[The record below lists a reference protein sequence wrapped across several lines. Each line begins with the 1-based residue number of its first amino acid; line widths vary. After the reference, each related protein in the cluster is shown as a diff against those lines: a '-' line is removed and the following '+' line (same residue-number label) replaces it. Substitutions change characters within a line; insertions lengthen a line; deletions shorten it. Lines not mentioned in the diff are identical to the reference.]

1 MKFLSLSHVGSVCVL
16 CGLAQNTLLWVET
29 SHFRWTH
36 QVLFPWNE
44 MCRAVELLG
53 AVPAMAP
60 ESTSQ
65 DVILWRPQAGPWKTT
80 SPTDSG
86 PVWELEVT
94 LGPLCHYHSLTYR
107 GGREKGGAR
116 HLWLP
121 RWPLE
126 VIWYHP
132 TPPRTTVSNVGV
144 WSFAN

>member
-1 MKFLSLSHVGSVCVL
+1 
-16 CGLAQNTLLWVET
+16 
-29 SHFRWTH
+29 
-36 QVLFPWNE
+36 

-107 GGREKGGAR
+107 GGREKGGGSS
-116 HLWLP
+116 P
-121 RWPLE
+121 
-126 VIWYHP
+126 V
-132 TPPRTTVSNVGV
+132 TTQM
-144 WSFAN
+144 AP